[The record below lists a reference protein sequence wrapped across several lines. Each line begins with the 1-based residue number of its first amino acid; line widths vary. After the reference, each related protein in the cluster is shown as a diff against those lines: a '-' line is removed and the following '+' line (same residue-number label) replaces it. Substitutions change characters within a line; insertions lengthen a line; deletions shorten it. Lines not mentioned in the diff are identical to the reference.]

1 MARNRE
7 QRKIGNTLCRDVE
20 QQAEAA
26 VGGLWLEDRLVKSTI
41 ETRSPSLLLCKGRLW
56 RGTSGS
62 ALSQPT
68 STQEK
73 AVGLAPAGGC
83 YDPCTGPSCSSAG
96 TSSLPRPHAATITAA
111 PPATTATKKAVWP
124 PAPSAMSPAVHAPTA
139 APTPSAVIVQFSPSV
154 SFPEATDFW
163 TKVKPAM
170 SVG

>member
-26 VGGLWLEDRLVKSTI
+26 VGGLWLE
-41 ETRSPSLLLCKGRLW
+41 
-56 RGTSGS
+56 TSGS

-124 PAPSAMSPAVHAPTA
+124 PAPSAMSPAVHAP
-139 APTPSAVIVQFSPSV
+139 
-154 SFPEATDFW
+154 
-163 TKVKPAM
+163 
-170 SVG
+170 